1 MEFMGLEEGG
11 ELELFSFPTEIPDFS
26 EEILLKARGRGV
38 TVSIEQGNIV
48 SLIEKADKE
57 M

>member
-1 MEFMGLEEGG
+1 MKFMGLEEGG